1 MRKSLRGLIR
11 RVAAPLR
18 LGGNILLLAPLAAAY
33 TLFHR
38 VRSFRQTGSSRE
50 LARINA
56 DDADLPALM
65 RSNRPVIIEGL
76 MDRLGVRVSPDLA
89 SLRQVAAAADE
100 KFDVR
105 FFDKASPYFLYTGD
119 YGLTLDHSGSMSL
132 QGFLEM
138 MFDAAG
144 EGPYCVYHQFGRSA
158 MAGAAG
164 SIIDDVAE
172 KLAGSVALPAEK
184 SVSGIWIGSQGAVT
198 PLHCDAWPGLL
209 FQTHGSKRV
218 AIFSPGDAANLY
230 LKSPFAI
237 GDRWSDLPGRS
248 LDAPADA
255 FPRLSRATRYEATL
269 DSGDTLFIPP
279 FWAHEMEAL
288 EANISMPFR
297 FKVEASGYFHPL
309 CLRALCEL
317 FHRSYVAPRAAS

>member
-1 MRKSLRGLIR
+1 M
-11 RVAAPLR
+11 
-18 LGGNILLLAPLAAAY
+18 
-33 TLFHR
+33 
-38 VRSFRQTGSSRE
+38 E
-50 LARINA
+50 LSRINA
-56 DDADLPALM
+56 HDAVLPELM
-65 RSNRPVIIEGL
+65 RSKKPVIIEGL
-76 MDRLGVRVSPDLA
+76 MERLGVQVTPDLA
-89 SLRQVAAAADE
+89 SLRQVANAAGE

-119 YGLTLDHSGSMSL
+119 YGLTLDHSSTMSFKS
-132 QGFLEM
+132 FLEM
-138 MFDAAG
+138 MFDAAS
-144 EGPYCVYHQFGRSA
+144 EGPYCVYHQFGRNA
-158 MAGAAG
+158 MDGAAG
-164 SIIDDVAE
+164 SIIDDFAE
-172 KLAGSVALPAEK
+172 KLAGMVAQPAEK
-184 SVSGIWIGSQGAVT
+184 SVSGIWIGSEGVVT

-248 LDAPADA
+248 LDASADA
-255 FPRLSRATRYEATL
+255 FPRLTRATRYEATL
-269 DSGDTLFIPP
+269 GSGDTLFIPP

-309 CLRALCEL
+309 CLRALSEL
-317 FHRSYVAPRAAS
+317 FHRSYMAPRAAS

>member
-1 MRKSLRGLIR
+1 MLGSLRRQFR
-11 RVAAPLR
+11 RVAAAVR
-18 LGGNILLLAPLAAAY
+18 LGGNILLLAPAATAY

-38 VRSFRQTGSSRE
+38 VRSFRHAGTSTE
-50 LARINA
+50 LPRINA
-56 DDADLPALM
+56 DDADLPTVM
-65 RSNRPVIIEGL
+65 RSKKPVIIEGL
-76 MDRLGVRVSPDLA
+76 MQRLDVRVKPDLA
-89 SLRQVAAAADE
+89 TLRQVAQTAGG

-119 YGLTLDHSGSMSL
+119 YGLTLDHSSAMSL
-132 QGFLEM
+132 HSFLKM
-138 MFDAAG
+138 MFDPAS
-144 EGPYCVYHQFGRSA
+144 EGQYCVYHQFGRNA
-158 MAGAAG
+158 LEGAAG

-172 KLAGSVALPAEK
+172 KLAGIVALPAEK
-184 SVSGIWIGSQGAVT
+184 SVSGIWIGSRGVVT

-218 AIFSPGDAANLY
+218 AMFSPGDAANLY

-237 GDRWSDLPGRS
+237 GDRWSDLPGRT

-255 FPRLSRATRYEATL
+255 FPRLSRTTRYDATL
-269 DSGDTLFIPP
+269 GSGDTLFIPP

-297 FKVEASGYFHPL
+297 FKVEASGYLHPL
-309 CLRALCEL
+309 CLRALSEL
-317 FHRSYVAPRAAS
+317 FHRSYMAPRATS